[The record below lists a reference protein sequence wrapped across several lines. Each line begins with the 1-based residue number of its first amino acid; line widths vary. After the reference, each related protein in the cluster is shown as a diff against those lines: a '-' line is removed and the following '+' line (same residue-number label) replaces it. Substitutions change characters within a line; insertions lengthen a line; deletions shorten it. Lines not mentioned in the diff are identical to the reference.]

1 MATDGGAL
9 DRARRQRGSAARTTP
24 GVEGATMQHQP
35 ADRRGREPAARQR
48 GHDGHG
54 GCGNHIYN
62 HSHSVGPVS
71 IPSTSARSQRGV
83 EMPLPSSTAVAETDA
98 AAATDPVARES
109 EVREALRQ
117 VVDPEINLDVVT
129 LGLIREIVFHLD
141 HTDVRMIL
149 TTPFCPYAGMLVQ
162 QVKDVTRMVTLGEAK
177 VTLLDEPR
185 WSPDL
190 MEGGDWG
197 EWGLI

>member
-1 MATDGGAL
+1 
-9 DRARRQRGSAARTTP
+9 
-24 GVEGATMQHQP
+24 
-35 ADRRGREPAARQR
+35 
-48 GHDGHG
+48 
-54 GCGNHIYN
+54 
-62 HSHSVGPVS
+62 
-71 IPSTSARSQRGV
+71 
-83 EMPLPSSTAVAETDA
+83 MPLPSSTAVAETDA

-129 LGLIREIVFHLD
+129 LGLIREIVFHPD